1 MFSLVV
7 FFFFFKQKTA
17 YEVRISDWSSDVC
30 SSDLRRGRR
39 GRARSRGHG
48 DGRGNGCRVVRG
60 KRRDCQGLRV
70 STTLC
75 LKRRRRLPGGSRRFP
90 CPFSSPVFLVLH
102 DLRALTG
109 LSPFSAVGPPPTFP
123 SPPSHELPPAPP
135 APPPPPPP

>member
-75 LKRRRRLPGGSRRFP
+75 LKRRRRLPGGSRRLP
-90 CPFSSPVFLVLH
+90 CPFSLSVFLVLY
-102 DLRALTG
+102 AFPG
-109 LSPFSAVGPPPTFP
+109 VPVLSPFYAVGPPRTF
-123 SPPSHELPPAPP
+123 SSAPSHDLSPAH
-135 APPPPPPP
+135 PPPLP